1 MSPVPVP
8 SFHESYLGRLRGV
21 VGDRLLL
28 MPGSRIVIEGEGGRV
43 LLQRRSDFGVWG
55 IPGGVPEEG
64 EGIVDAIVR
73 ETREETGLTVLDPR
87 PFGYAC
93 HPDFETIRYPNGHVC
108 QYFSLMFCATS
119 FEGALGGSDG
129 ESLELAWFAPE
140 SLPSMLPNMRRS
152 VEAYVRFKTTGAFQ
166 MI

>member
-1 MSPVPVP
+1 MS
-8 SFHESYLGRLRGV
+8 SFRESYLGRLREE

-28 MPGSRIVIEGEGGRV
+28 MPGCRIVVEGEGGRV
-43 LLQRRSDFGVWG
+43 LLQRRSDFGIWG

-64 EGIVDAIVR
+64 EDILDAIVR
-73 ETREETGLTVLDPR
+73 ETQEETGLTVRKPQA
-87 PFGYAC
+87 FGYAS

-129 ESLELAWFAPE
+129 ESLELGWFAPDD
-140 SLPSMLPNMRRS
+140 LPAMLPNMRRS
-152 VEAYVRFKTTGAFQ
+152 VEAYGRFKASGEFQ